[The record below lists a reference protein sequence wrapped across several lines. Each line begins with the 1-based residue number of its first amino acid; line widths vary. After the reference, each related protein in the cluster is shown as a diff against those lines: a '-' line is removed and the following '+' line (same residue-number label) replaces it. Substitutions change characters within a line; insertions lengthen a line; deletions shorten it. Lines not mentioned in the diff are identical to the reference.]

1 MPILL
6 NIHEKWM
13 SYATPLKSSLTSWNP
28 CLVSPETTCSCS
40 TDKHQTKSMSK
51 TKGQLQQKTLQT
63 PFLAFL
69 CLSFDRITD
78 SVTEATK
85 GLTKT
90 SDSSKFWDSQL
101 PQILPRYCPVVGV
114 WARPWAHLWPSP
126 FEWLMDGCGGC
137 GAPTQCLRTN
147 GPLFFGGKA
156 FGQTGGSYL
165 ITVDLK
171 IYQG

>member
-90 SDSSKFWDSQL
+90 SDSSKFWDSIA
-101 PQILPRYCPVVGV
+101 PDTAQILPSCWSLSSAMGPPLAFAIWVADG
-114 WARPWAHLWPSP
+114 WLWRMWSSHPMPSH
-126 FEWLMDGCGGC
+126 E
-137 GAPTQCLRTN
+137 RTA
-147 GPLFFGGKA
+147 FFW
-156 FGQTGGSYL
+156 GQSFRSDRGFLSNYGRS
-165 ITVDLK
+165 
-171 IYQG
+171 

>member
-6 NIHEKWM
+6 NIHEEWM

-90 SDSSKFWDSQL
+90 SDSSKFWDSIAPDTAQL
-101 PQILPRYCPVVGV
+101 LEFELGHGPTFGLRHLSGWWMAVEDVELPPNAFARTDRFFWGAKLSVRQGV
-114 WARPWAHLWPSP
+114 P
-126 FEWLMDGCGGC
+126 
-137 GAPTQCLRTN
+137 
-147 GPLFFGGKA
+147 
-156 FGQTGGSYL
+156 
-165 ITVDLK
+165 I
-171 IYQG
+171 